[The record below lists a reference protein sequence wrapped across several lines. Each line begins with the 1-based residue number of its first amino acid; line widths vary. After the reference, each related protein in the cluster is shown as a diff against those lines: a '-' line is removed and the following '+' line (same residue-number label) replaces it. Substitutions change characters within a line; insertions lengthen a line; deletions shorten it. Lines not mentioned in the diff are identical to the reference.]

1 MDGRSLLVG
10 FALLLGGAGCVHQTA
25 IPLTDSNAPPVESRP
40 EKDAGKHPPKASTC
54 VAFGAFSERCTL
66 DTARYGPVERDR
78 LNDQARKAYQ
88 QALQIDPANLEALS
102 ALARLYVR
110 IADHDKAVATYERAV
125 QAHPKRTELWYELG
139 MCHAQKKEWDL
150 ALKHIQKAV
159 ELDPENRMY
168 ARSFGFCLA
177 RAGRVDESIAVFAR
191 FDGEA
196 AAHYNVARMLHHMNQ
211 DDVSKDHLRRAIAL
225 APDLVAARQLLTS
238 LERGLPA
245 DPQGIPVGFESTDIP
260 TPAAP

>member
-1 MDGRSLLVG
+1 
-10 FALLLGGAGCVHQTA
+10 
-25 IPLTDSNAPPVESRP
+25 
-40 EKDAGKHPPKASTC
+40 
-54 VAFGAFSERCTL
+54 VAFGAFSERCAL

-88 QALQIDPANLEALS
+88 QALQIDPVNLEALS
-102 ALARLYVR
+102 ALSRLYVR
-110 IADHDKAVATYERAV
+110 IDDHDKAVATYQRAV

-150 ALKHIQKAV
+150 ALTHIQKAV

-177 RAGRVDESIAVFAR
+177 RAGRIDESVAVFAR

-196 AAHYNVARMLHHMNQ
+196 TAHYSVARMLHHMSQ
-211 DDVSKDHLRRAIAL
+211 DEASKEHLRRAIAQ
-225 APDLVAARQLLTS
+225 APDLTAARQLLAS
-238 LERGLPA
+238 LERGTS
-245 DPQGIPVGFESTDIP
+245 DPQGV
-260 TPAAP
+260 PAGLEGPEILTLPPQAR